1 MNEDITYVGL
11 DAHQETIHAAVLLPG
26 VEKAVEDQFANTP
39 EAIRRWA
46 RRLLQRVPGPVVCC
60 YEAGPLGY
68 GLMRELEALGLRCGV
83 VAPSLIPVK
92 PGDRIKTDRRDARKL
107 GELLRAGLLTP
118 VHAPTAEQEAVRDLS
133 RAREAVKR
141 DQIRMRH
148 RLSKFLLRRG
158 MRWTLGRKAWTQAH
172 LEWLRGRRLEY
183 AADQAILDD
192 QLLGL
197 EQIES
202 RLSALDAK
210 LAAIAGEAP
219 YREPVGWLRCFR
231 GIDTLTALSL
241 VAELHDWRR
250 FASPR
255 ALMAY
260 LGLVPSESSSGGKE
274 RRGAITSAGNA
285 RLRRLLVETAWH
297 YRHRPGV
304 SYRLRERRVGQ
315 PARVIAIADRAQHR
329 LHTRYLRLQARGKHH
344 NKIIVAVGR
353 ELVGFLWAA
362 MNPQGPKPELPG
374 GRKEETP
381 ANPLWGALEDRAGE
395 EISGQAGI

>member
-11 DAHQETIHAAVLLPG
+11 DAHQETIHAAVLLPF

-46 RRLLQRVPGPVVCC
+46 RRLLQRASGPVVCC

-68 GLMRELEALGLRCGV
+68 GLMRELEALGLQCTV

-107 GELLRAGLLTP
+107 AELLRAGLLTQ

-158 MRWTLGRKAWTQAH
+158 VRWTLGRKAWTRAH
-172 LEWLRGRRLEY
+172 IEWLRGRRLEY

-197 EQIES
+197 EQTES

-210 LAAIAGEAP
+210 LATIAGEAP

-231 GIDTLTALSL
+231 GIDTATALAL

-255 ALMAY
+255 ALMSY
-260 LGLVPSESSSGGKE
+260 LGLVPSESSSGGQE
-274 RRGAITSAGNA
+274 RRGAITRAGNV

-297 YRHRPGV
+297 YRHRPSV
-304 SYRLRERRVGQ
+304 SFRLRERRVGQ

-353 ELVGFLWAA
+353 ELVGFLWAT
-362 MNPQGPKPELPG
+362 MDPKG
-374 GRKEETP
+374 T
-381 ANPLWGALEDRAGE
+381 A
-395 EISGQAGI
+395 QTV

>member
-1 MNEDITYVGL
+1 MAKDITYVGL
-11 DAHQETIHAAVLLPG
+11 DAHQETIHAAVLLPD
-26 VEKAVEDQFANTP
+26 VEKAAEDPFANTP

-46 RRLLQRVPGPVVCC
+46 RRLLQRAAGPVTCC

-68 GLMRELEALGLRCGV
+68 GLMRELEALGLRCVV
-83 VAPSLIPVK
+83 VAPALIPVK

-107 GELLRAGLLTP
+107 AELLRAGLLTE

-158 MRWTLGRKAWTQAH
+158 VRWTQGRKAWTQVH

-192 QLLGL
+192 HLLGL

-202 RLSALDAK
+202 RLLALDAK
-210 LAAIAGEAP
+210 LEAVAGEVP

-231 GIDTLTALSL
+231 GIDTLTALAL

-274 RRGAITSAGNA
+274 RRGAITRAGNA
-285 RLRRLLVETAWH
+285 RLRRLLVEAAWH
-297 YRHRPGV
+297 YRHRLGV
-304 SYRLRERRVGQ
+304 SYRLRARRAGQ

-329 LHTRYLRLQARGKHH
+329 LHTRYARFQARGKTH
-344 NKIIVAVGR
+344 NKIVIAIGR
-353 ELVGFLWAA
+353 ELVGFVWAA
-362 MNPQGPKPELPG
+362 LNPK
-374 GRKEETP
+374 
-381 ANPLWGALEDRAGE
+381 A
-395 EISGQAGI
+395 ISHTA